1 MTQFGGRGP
10 APGRGGN
17 DKVLLND
24 PRYLESMMSQ
34 SQMPNVAK
42 ELVHPGKSGD
52 PLELLMRCNIKDE
65 KQLNA
70 IVQYFGLC
78 DEFDLRE
85 EKKMLA
91 YRLAG
96 SVSIDGIA
104 RRELVMA
111 ATNII
116 APSLYEVGTNK
127 KQRDGN
133 KKRDEGKDNK
143 EEER

>member
-1 MTQFGGRGP
+1 MAQWRGRGTTQ
-10 APGRGGN
+10 GQRGLGGN

-52 PLELLMRCNIKDE
+52 PLELLMRCVIKDE

-70 IVQYFGLC
+70 ISQYLALC
-78 DEFDLRE
+78 DEFELPQ
-85 EKKMLA
+85 EKRALV

-96 SVSIDGIA
+96 SVSVDGRA
-104 RRELVMA
+104 RKELSMV
-111 ATNII
+111 ATGII
-116 APSLYEVGTNK
+116 APSVWGVDGEKKRNK
-127 KQRDGN
+127 SSDNSRDG
-133 KKRDEGKDNK
+133 EEAGK
-143 EEER
+143 